1 MRKID
6 RIKEILLR
14 HKRELQEQFK
24 ISEMGVFGSYVKNK
38 QRNGSDVD
46 ILVEF
51 KESPSLFEFMDLE
64 EYFTKLLKIK
74 VDLVTK
80 KALRPYIGKYILRE
94 VVYI

>member
-1 MRKID
+1 MKKID

-14 HKRELQEQFK
+14 HKRELMEQFK
-24 ISEMGVFGSYVKNK
+24 ISEVGVFGSYVKNK
-38 QRNGSDVD
+38 QRKGSDVD

-51 KESPSLFEFMDLE
+51 KETPSLFEFMDLE

-80 KALRPYIGKYILRE
+80 NALRPHIGRHILKE

>member
-1 MRKID
+1 MRKIT

-24 ISEMGVFGSYVKNK
+24 ISEVGVFGSYVKNK

-80 KALRPYIGKYILRE
+80 NALRPYIGKYILRE

>member
-1 MRKID
+1 MKKID
-6 RIKEILLR
+6 RIKETLLR
-14 HKRELQEQFK
+14 HKRELMEQFK
-24 ISEMGVFGSYVKNK
+24 ISEVGVFGSYVKNK
-38 QRNGSDVD
+38 QRKGSDVD

-51 KESPSLFEFMDLE
+51 KETPSLFEFMDLE

-80 KALRPYIGKYILRE
+80 NALRPHIGRHILKE